1 MKTPPTSAPTT
12 PALARAHDSS
22 RSPTNHGV
30 ARAEPTAPS
39 HIPTTLAPAQITV
52 ENAANILLG
61 MRNEPLVVQPITCV
75 PASLEPVTK
84 TIPLAAPS
92 QGTSANF
99 LKRLLHTEGE
109 NADNARQGR
118 TMQHSSPLGEPSSP
132 RTMHPAKRHKGNDGS
147 PRAATS
153 APHFFEKQGPG
164 TLTCLQQ
171 AFNNAWQAHAWEL
184 PSTEASHGAD
194 LDLVCTGDGLGER
207 KMMRLEI
214 DKDQLAALK
223 PLLLDELERMVIYR
237 GTVTI
242 DSGVQ
247 GHYIALLKQD
257 DRWYLLDSLKECPVQ
272 MDAAKYLDAC
282 LSEGTTLLATVP
294 EQSSQRVRS
303 IVTNLSQGAFPYA
316 CRLLGKLYGTQPIE
330 ELASHLEA
338 QASSDVRLSA
348 SSLSTYLAARGQN
361 ASHQAWTAVGSDS
374 QDLENV
380 LNEQLPQHAQ
390 GLLWV
395 RTAPYLIAVRR
406 HNDGWQTLM
415 QDLQSNDAAFI
426 SQTPATLW
434 SALQGKFN
442 EMHEAAGDV
451 RKAEIQSDRRAVDFI
466 SLDSDFSAR
475 WPEAASVESLSQGQV
490 HDSKVGEVRLV
501 KASRPYYAAM
511 EFDSTGTLRCAAFHF
526 EKATG
531 KSGKAEAKL
540 NAEKRAEAAMAE
552 IRNGGFNFETHREK
566 LWELNG
572 GNAFSACPGVSYNSS
587 TKRWQLDFGT
597 LKLGEKKTWTSRRL
611 LLKSLQVQHSPGSEV
626 TREDIMNTQRIIES
640 YWGDMMT
647 RQISREQWNEELA
660 HKNYPVRKPAEHHS
674 NVPFVDWDK
683 THTSWVVSYFESP
696 KKGSIKVGKTRNF
709 HAKSNEQKD
718 IDAALENA
726 KDFASGV
733 ELGRYPKKQS
743 STKKTRKK

>member
-92 QGTSANF
+92 QGTSENF

-501 KASRPYYAAM
+501 SARPPYYAAM
-511 EFDSTGTLRCAAFHF
+511 EFDPTGTLRCAAFDV
-526 EKATG
+526 KKVNG
-531 KSGKAEAKL
+531 KSNHEEAKKL
-540 NAEKRAEAAMAE
+540 ADEARLKIRGGNFDFAE
-552 IRNGGFNFETHREK
+552 HREQ
-566 LWELNG
+566 LWKLNG
-572 GNAFSACPGVSYNSS
+572 GNARSAAPGVSYNIKDHRWFLNFNYPGLHEKD
-587 TKRWQLDFGT
+587 KRTSFASKHATIPVHMDSQGICQ
-597 LKLGEKKTWTSRRL
+597 EK
-611 LLKSLQVQHSPGSEV
+611 
-626 TREDIMNTQRIIES
+626 DIQAAQDLVES
-640 YWGDMMT
+640 YWGRMMT
-647 RQISREQWNEELA
+647 KELTLDQF
-660 HKNYPVRKPAEHHS
+660 HKEYATKFPHNKKMAKHFS
-674 NVPFVDWDK
+674 SVPHVIW
-683 THTSWVVSYFESP
+683 HTTKNAWVVFFLETSKE
-696 KKGSIKVGKTRNF
+696 GGGKVNRSRNF
-709 HAKSNEQKD
+709 NAKSSSKKHADE
-718 IDAALENA
+718 ALVPA
-726 KDFASGV
+726 IKFANGV
-733 ELGRYPKKQS
+733 ELGRIRKKKS
-743 STKKTRKK
+743 SSKTRLKK